1 MVVFKINTIINA
13 PVDVVVKALG
23 NPENHTYWTTDLER
37 FESVKGGPEEV
48 GSVALLHYVQK
59 GRQYTMEDKLIYCDP
74 GEKYISQ
81 VTGDTILAEVETILS
96 PLDNN
101 TEVNLKWSGRGKTC
115 LLKVLL
121 PLFRRKVKEL
131 AKRDLEK
138 FRVLV
143 EERGSSFKI

>member
-1 MVVFKINTIINA
+1 M
-13 PVDVVVKALG
+13 VKAFG

-59 GRQYTMEDKLIYCDP
+59 GRKYTMEDKLIYCDP
-74 GEKYISQ
+74 GEKYVSQ
-81 VTGDTILAEVETILS
+81 VTGDTIVAEVETSLS
-96 PLDNN
+96 PLDSK
-101 TEVNLKWSGRGKTC
+101 TEVCLKWSGRGKTC

-121 PLFRRKVKEL
+121 PLLRSKVKAL

-143 EERGSSFKI
+143 EARGSNFKI